1 MVMRHGLLA
10 LLVMAPALGS
20 CIQYNE
26 DCSPLIDDPDGVVGT
41 LAIDVD
47 ITKATV
53 RTTNDLFGQL
63 VAESYAGAPDG
74 GFLAQ
79 VGMEN
84 SGDIRS
90 TGVCENFDTLPA
102 GPVLRKTMAQ
112 VLPLN
117 DNVGA
122 VTVSPLTFKRI
133 LEHSVANLVDATQ
146 FVPNTPSGQFLQ
158 IAGAVVSVDCTLAP
172 EEPPVDGARVTHIK
186 LVDANEPAGGLD
198 VYDVDG
204 GYSSPDPI
212 RIASNSFILS
222 GGDGFAM
229 ISADGGATGAAAI
242 PGLTFQVASRW
253 FSLAYSGTNGKPAL
267 GDPLPDAGQAAP
279 TGGWAMTNCR

>member
-1 MVMRHGLLA
+1 MVNRRLMAMLIL
-10 LLVMAPALGS
+10 APAMGS

-41 LAIDVD
+41 LARDVD

-53 RTTNDLFGQL
+53 RTTNDLVGQL

-102 GPVLRKTMAQ
+102 GPVLRKTLAQ
-112 VLPLN
+112 VLPFN

-122 VTVSPLTFKRI
+122 VLVAPLTFKRI

-158 IAGAVVSVDCTLAP
+158 IAGALVSVDCTLAA
-172 EEPPVDGARVTHIK
+172 EEPPLDGSRVTHIT
-186 LVDANEPAGGLD
+186 LVDPSEDGGALD
-198 VYDVDG
+198 VYDLDA
-204 GYSSPDPI
+204 GYLSGDPI
-212 RIASNSFILS
+212 RIAANSFILS
-222 GGDGFAM
+222 GGDGFSM
-229 ISADGGATGAAAI
+229 ISADGGATDPFAV

-253 FSLAYSGTNGKPAL
+253 FSLSYSGKDGQPAL
-267 GDPLPDAGQAAP
+267 GHPFAAGGEVGPA
-279 TGGWAMTNCR
+279 GGWAMTNCR